1 VDGNVPSEAGRVAAA
16 PVRGCLRIS
25 IVCYASDEAQL
36 EKTLATLL
44 ESCRQ
49 PLASG
54 RLVAADVLLV
64 DNGPAATERA
74 KIERLIAHCAPSL
87 PAGVRMLRSGDG
99 SNRGF
104 GAGHNL
110 AFDAAA
116 CEFHLVLNPDV
127 ELAGEALAAALA
139 FMDEHAECGLLAPA
153 ITGDAGEPQ
162 YLCKRYPSVFDL
174 LLRGFAPRWLR
185 ARFAGRLARYE
196 MRDAIADRVVWQ
208 PPIVSG
214 CFMLLRSSLL
224 RQLRGFDPSFF
235 LYFEDFDL
243 SLRAAA
249 WTRIAYVP
257 AVRVVHHGGFAAS
270 KGMRHI
276 LLFARSA
283 ITFFN
288 RHGWKWS

>member
-1 VDGNVPSEAGRVAAA
+1 MGGDVSSDSSRATAA
-16 PVRGCLRIS
+16 PCRGHLRVS
-25 IVCYASDEAQL
+25 IVCYASHEAQL
-36 EKTLATLL
+36 DMTLATLL
-44 ESCRQ
+44 ESCRE

-54 RLVAADVLLV
+54 RLVAVDVLLV
-64 DNGPAATERA
+64 DNGPRATERA
-74 KIERLIAHCAPSL
+74 KIERLIARRAPSL
-87 PAGVRMLRSGDG
+87 PVGARVLRAGDG
-99 SNRGF
+99 VNRGF

-110 AFDAAA
+110 TFDAAG

-127 ELAGEALAAALA
+127 ELADEALAAALA
-139 FMDEHAECGLLAPA
+139 FMDEHAECGLLVPA
-153 ITGDAGEPQ
+153 ITGEDGQAQ

-224 RQLRGFDPSFF
+224 RQLQGFDPSFF

-270 KGMRHI
+270 KGVRHI
-276 LLFARSA
+276 LLFVRSA

-288 RHGWKWS
+288 RHGWKWI